1 MTKALSFFL
10 ILLIVLANISGN
22 VFAGKPAQTG
32 AAANTPRS
40 LQLKGLKAPVT
51 VRRDDR
57 GIPYIQAENED
68 DLILAQGYV
77 TASDRLWQMDLLRR
91 TIRGE
96 LAEIFGQAALAQDKQ
111 HRIFGYG
118 MVADRQ
124 AEKLPPQLKAVYENY
139 ARGVNAYID
148 SCDDK
153 TLPVEFRLLKYRP
166 TRWKVSDS
174 LAVGKVFAESLST
187 TWPLDISR
195 AAFKSIPEELYS
207 FLLPD
212 RSPLDVL
219 VVGED
224 QKTKRV
230 ASTVENDAGKI
241 DLKNAPEA
249 LAKLNEAMET
259 QRAALERVGVYA
271 EDLAAS
277 NNWVVSGKRSVTQSP
292 LLANDPHLQPTAP
305 SIWYMTWLFCPTL
318 NVAGVTTAGI
328 PGIILGHNNS
338 IAWGATNLG
347 PDVQD
352 LYLETFDTTNPQ
364 KYKTPAGLRDADVRM
379 EEIRVRNGFNDPTTK
394 SEFVDITVTR
404 HGPIVFEQNGQ
415 KYALKWSV
423 LDPTANEGDGL
434 FKLNHAQN
442 WDEFRAALS
451 LYGGATQ
458 NFVYADKFGHI
469 GYYGAGRIPIRK
481 KGIGDVPYD
490 GSTDDGE
497 WTGFIPF
504 EKLPHVFDPPS
515 GMIVTANSRV
525 IGDSY
530 DMFLTNGWASP
541 YRSRRIYDL
550 LSAKPTLSVDDF
562 RAVQG
567 DVYTIGGHNFAK
579 ALVKICK
586 PDAQSTDDPKWQ
598 ETLKQF
604 EAWDGK
610 VTADSRVAPLLSET
624 RRAFLRRILIAKIG
638 QTLANQYRWPNADT
652 VVDALI
658 ADQPA
663 KYLPGEFKTYA
674 ALLQASYRDAVSA
687 LSTRFGADETQ
698 WTWAKYNPPRF
709 PHPLADAP
717 LIGGQ
722 FKIAEFPQSGNGGFG
737 VGATPNVGVNV
748 SMRFIG
754 DTSNWDNSRHGFA
767 LGESGDP
774 TSPHWKDQLDDWKSV
789 NPRAFPFSAD
799 AVKKATRED
808 LVLKPQ

>member
-10 ILLIVLANISGN
+10 ILLIALANVPGN
-22 VFAGKPAQTG
+22 VFAGKLVQATSP
-32 AAANTPRS
+32 AAAPRS
-40 LQLKGLKAPVT
+40 LLLKGLKAPVT

-96 LAEIFGQAALAQDKQ
+96 LAEIFGQAALGQDKQ

-166 TRWKVSDS
+166 SRWKVSDS
-174 LAVGKVFAESLST
+174 LAVGKVFAESLSS

-195 AAFKSIPEELYS
+195 LAFNSVPEGLRS

-224 QKTKRV
+224 RKTGRV
-230 ASTVENDAGKI
+230 ASAGENDHSKI
-241 DLKNAPEA
+241 ALPNPSEA
-249 LAKLNEAMET
+249 LAKLHDAMET
-259 QRAALERVGVYA
+259 QRVALERVGVYA

-277 NNWVVSGKRSVTQSP
+277 NNWVVSGKHSVTQSP

-318 NVAGVTTAGI
+318 YVAGVTTPGI
-328 PGIILGHNNS
+328 PGIILGHNDS

-352 LYLETFDTTNPQ
+352 LYLETFDTVNPH
-364 KYKTPAGLRDADVRM
+364 KYKTPAGLKDSDVRM

-394 SEFVDITVTR
+394 SETVEVTVTR
-404 HGPIVFEQNGQ
+404 HGPIVFEQSGQ

-423 LDPTANEGDGL
+423 LDATTNEADGL
-434 FKLNHAQN
+434 FKLNHAEN

-458 NFVYADKFGHI
+458 NFVYADKLGHI

-504 EKLPHVFDPPS
+504 EKLPHVLDPPS
-515 GMIVTANSRV
+515 GIIVTANSRV
-525 IGDSY
+525 IGDNLGI
-530 DMFLTNGWASP
+530 FLTNAWASP
-541 YRSRRIYDL
+541 YRTRRIYDL
-550 LSAKPTLSVDDF
+550 LSAKPKLSVDDF
-562 RAVQG
+562 RAIQG
-567 DVYTIGGHNFAK
+567 DVYTIGGYNFAK
-579 ALVKICK
+579 AMVDICK
-586 PDAQSTDDPKWQ
+586 SSAQSGDDAKWQ
-598 ETLKQF
+598 EALKQF

-624 RRAFLRRILIAKIG
+624 RRAFLRRILIAKLSPA
-638 QTLANQYRWPNADT
+638 LANQYRWPNSDT
-652 VVDALI
+652 VIDRLI
-658 ADQPA
+658 ADQSPEW
-663 KYLPGEFKTYA
+663 LPGEFKSYA
-674 ALLQASYRDAVSA
+674 ALLQAAYHDAA
-687 LSTRFGADETQ
+687 TTLSSRFGADETQ

-722 FKIAEFPQSGNGGFG
+722 FKIAEFPQAGTGGG
-737 VGATPNVGVNV
+737 GIGATPNVGANV
-748 SMRFIG
+748 SMRFIA
-754 DTSNWDNSRHGFA
+754 DPSNWDNSRHGIA
-767 LGESGDP
+767 LGESGSP
-774 TSPHWKDQLDDWKSV
+774 ASPHWKDQLDDWKSV
-789 NPRAFPFSAD
+789 NPRAFPFKPD
-799 AVKKATRED
+799 AVEKATRED